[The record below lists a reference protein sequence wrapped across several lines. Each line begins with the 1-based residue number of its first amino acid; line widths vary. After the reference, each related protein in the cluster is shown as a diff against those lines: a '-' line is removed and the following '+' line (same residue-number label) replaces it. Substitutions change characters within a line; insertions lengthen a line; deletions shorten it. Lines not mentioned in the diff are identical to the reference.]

1 MCAKKSFSLNI
12 QEDAAASGA
21 HRHARG
27 QKHHLE
33 DDRMSVV
40 SSDSK
45 RPDVTTSAE
54 KNQNNKSKNKSKP
67 KPK

>member
-1 MCAKKSFSLNI
+1 MCAEKSFSLNI

-54 KNQNNKSKNKSKP
+54 KNQNNKSKNKPKP